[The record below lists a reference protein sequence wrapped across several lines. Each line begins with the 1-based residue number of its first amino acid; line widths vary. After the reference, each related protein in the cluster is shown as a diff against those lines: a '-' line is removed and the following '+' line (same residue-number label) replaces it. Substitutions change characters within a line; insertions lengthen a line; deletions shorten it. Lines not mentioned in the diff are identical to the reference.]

1 VYLVLY
7 GTCFFS
13 LKWVF
18 FPLSYTVTCSG
29 RMHIFP
35 PSAQDE
41 CQAMIRDVVRQNSSQ
56 LVEEGL
62 YACGYVVATVPKHS
76 IAAIAKLQLLTSCT
90 PGIMM
95 SLRFAVCQYVV
106 N

>member
-1 VYLVLY
+1 MSCVLSIVRY
-7 GTCFFS
+7 FLIS

-18 FPLSYTVTCSG
+18 FPLSYKVICSA
-29 RMHIFP
+29 
-35 PSAQDE
+35 SAQDE